1 MPGAGIQG
9 KNLIFVWMKNGI
21 SLVIADDHEIF
32 RDGLALMLSKQENV
46 KLVGQAG
53 DGLELMRM
61 VEETGPDMVL
71 TDIKMPRMDGI
82 VAAKQLLQRYPGMK
96 IIALSMFEEED
107 LIVEMLEAGA
117 RGYLLKNADK
127 KEILDAIVTVQE
139 GNIFY
144 CKHTTARLASLIVK
158 SKFDQQKRSPGAL
171 FTDRERE
178 IVRLICRQHTAQ
190 EIGEMLFLS
199 KRTVEGYRTR
209 ILEKMDVKNT
219 AGVVIFALKHSIIR
233 EEEIL

>member
-1 MPGAGIQG
+1 MGIQG
-9 KNLIFVWMKNGI
+9 KSLIFVGMKNGI

-32 RDGLALMLSKQENV
+32 RDGLALMLSKQDTV

-61 VEETGPDMVL
+61 VEETRPDMVL

-82 VAAKQLLQRYPGMK
+82 AAARQLLQLYPGLK

-158 SKFDQQKRSPGAL
+158 SKFDQQKKSPGAL

>member
-1 MPGAGIQG
+1 MRTS
-9 KNLIFVWMKNGI
+9 I

-32 RDGLALMLSKQENV
+32 RDGLALMLSKQDTVN
-46 KLVGQAG
+46 LVGQAG
-53 DGLELMRM
+53 DGLELVRM
-61 VEETGPDMVL
+61 VDETRPDMVL

-82 VAAKQLLQRYPGMK
+82 AAAKQLLQKHPGLK

-127 KEILDAIVTVQE
+127 KEILDAIATVEQ

-158 SKFDQQKRSPGAL
+158 SKFDQHKKSPGAL

-190 EIGEMLFLS
+190 EIGNMLFLS